1 MGFMPAE
8 LMYRQKPFM
17 PKERTIASWAALEW
31 RNEMSR
37 EELLAARI
45 RQLERRPEDVERA
58 TEKLRTARLRN
69 KERFDRTH
77 RVRPKRIEEGDW
89 VLVYDS
95 SLDNQHKSTRKFAR
109 RWFGP
114 YVVTSV
120 DDNGTYHLAEL
131 DGTRI
136 AVPVAGKRV
145 KAFKKRH
152 DDEPDLRIGGV
163 DDESDDDTGGT
174 HGEIVIAI

>member
-1 MGFMPAE
+1 ME
-8 LMYRQKPFM
+8 C
-17 PKERTIASWAALEW
+17 AA
-31 RNEMSR
+31 
-37 EELLAARI
+37 
-45 RQLERRPEDVERA
+45 
-58 TEKLRTARLRN
+58 EKLRTARMKN
-69 KERFDRTH
+69 KERFDRTY
-77 RVRPKRIEEGDW
+77 RLRPKKIEEGDW

-95 SLDNQHKSTRKFAR
+95 SLDNQHKATRKFAR

-120 DDNGTYHLAEL
+120 NDNGTYHLAEL

-152 DDEPDLRIGGV
+152 DNEPDLGI
-163 DDESDDDTGGT
+163 
-174 HGEIVIAI
+174 GEIVGV